1 MGLTRGIGNELGGVL
16 FNALQKIGSAGAKKL
31 LGRIEYGIKPA
42 REFVGR
48 ASDAVTDP
56 QTYKELSVAAERTL
70 GRALPPQFSGSNF
83 GNIPTRVTGLLND
96 LTGKTNRQRAVESG
110 MVYRVIRRLAG
121 EAPTRP
127 QITQQTAGGAFRA
140 PTVGQV
146 APRQNPQL
154 VPDSI
159 PAGDPYAQDYG
170 LTRQL
175 MRDAGGGSMRRVAKR
190 LAAGA
195 IRNPRV
201 PIAPVDRAID
211 PRRFLPDLSNPGAS
225 VSPADIDLAAR
236 VRQLPQFRRNEYIDD
251 LRGTAPSPRAIPT
264 SAENTL
270 QGTFLRPGPGEI
282 GGQARLRY
290 APGTPGVGGTKLGN
304 KTYGEGA
311 EVGLRQ
317 GPVPPPNGLNLDDL
331 RGQERLARQ
340 MELEQGIT
348 LSRPGEIRGRSF
360 FNEPDPFTGRMEI
373 DPRIN
378 PYPTSRVVLDAA
390 GNAVDEVAPLA
401 AANPRAFLPNLQGP
415 PVPVRGVDQT
425 LAAGLRNA
433 AGGVQTIDLSSVL
446 SNPAVLALVGGGVG
460 VGAGAGAVVGMRN
473 IFPNNE
479 GSAPLGQQPL
489 TTSPPPGEPPVSP
502 TSLNPTPN
510 VLVRE
515 NDGTML
521 GSLDSATTSQLQ
533 PGLPPS
539 APRLPD
545 PTAPARV
552 TTTGSMGADSDR
564 RSQLAQYS
572 PRAAAVN
579 RAVEPRSPENYR
591 SAEEY
596 YAAREAYTQQA
607 PARQAL
613 MKYVEGTSSD
623 PTEAA
628 ALRTWAQSYP
638 MLAYQL
644 QQQNLANPEAN
655 QQSGQSVMTTRVVTP
670 MGSDTPT
677 NAIGNVEATTAASV
691 DPNQGNFELVDA
703 TRPMQQPQLQPQE
716 AFMEEF
722 LRRMSDPRRE
732 MPYQ

>member
-1 MGLTRGIGNELGGVL
+1 MGFTRGLGNELGGGL
-16 FNALQKIGSAGAKKL
+16 LNALQKIGSAGAKRL

-56 QTYKELSVAAERTL
+56 QTYTRLAIDAERTL

-83 GNIPTRVTGLLND
+83 GNIPARATGLLND
-96 LTGKTNRQRAVESG
+96 LTGKTNRQRSVEAG
-110 MVYRVIRRLAG
+110 MVDRVIRGMAG
-121 EAPTRP
+121 EVPTRP
-127 QITQQTAGGAFRA
+127 QITGQTAGGAFRA
-140 PTVGQV
+140 PSVGQA

-154 VPDSI
+154 VPESI

-175 MRDAGGGSMRRVAKR
+175 MRDAGGGSMRRVAER
-190 LAAGA
+190 LAADA
-195 IRNPRV
+195 IPNPRAS
-201 PIAPVDRAID
+201 IAPVDRAID

-251 LRGTAPSPRAIPT
+251 LRGMAPSPRAIPT
-264 SAENTL
+264 SAEDTL

-304 KTYGEGA
+304 KTYGTAA
-311 EVGLRQ
+311 EADLLQ
-317 GPVPPPNGLNLDDL
+317 GPNVRTDGLSVA
-331 RGQERLARQ
+331 E
-340 MELEQGIT
+340 MIEQGIP
-348 LSRPGEIRGRSF
+348 SIRRAPGGEVRGRSF
-360 FNEPDPFTGRMEI
+360 FTELDPSTGRMEI

-378 PYPTSRVVLDAA
+378 PYPTSRVVLDAV

-401 AANPRAFLPNLQGP
+401 AVNPRAFLPNLQGP
-415 PVPVRGVDQT
+415 SVPVREVDQI

-433 AGGVQTIDLSSVL
+433 AGGVQTTDLSSML
-446 SNPAVLALVGGGVG
+446 RNPAVLALMGGGAG
-460 VGAGAGAVVGMRN
+460 VGAGVGVYN
-473 IFPNNE
+473 TFSNNE

-533 PGLPPS
+533 PGLPPP

-591 SAEEY
+591 SAEDY

-607 PARQAL
+607 PVRQAL

>member
-1 MGLTRGIGNELGGVL
+1 M
-16 FNALQKIGSAGAKKL
+16 
-31 LGRIEYGIKPA
+31 
-42 REFVGR
+42 EFEQG
-48 ASDAVTDP
+48 
-56 QTYKELSVAAERTL
+56 
-70 GRALPPQFSGSNF
+70 
-83 GNIPTRVTGLLND
+83 
-96 LTGKTNRQRAVESG
+96 
-110 MVYRVIRRLAG
+110 
-121 EAPTRP
+121 
-127 QITQQTAGGAFRA
+127 
-140 PTVGQV
+140 
-146 APRQNPQL
+146 
-154 VPDSI
+154 
-159 PAGDPYAQDYG
+159 
-170 LTRQL
+170 
-175 MRDAGGGSMRRVAKR
+175 
-190 LAAGA
+190 
-195 IRNPRV
+195 V
-201 PIAPVDRAID
+201 PI
-211 PRRFLPDLSNPGAS
+211 
-225 VSPADIDLAAR
+225 
-236 VRQLPQFRRNEYIDD
+236 
-251 LRGTAPSPRAIPT
+251 
-264 SAENTL
+264 
-270 QGTFLRPGPGEI
+270 
-282 GGQARLRY
+282 
-290 APGTPGVGGTKLGN
+290 
-304 KTYGEGA
+304 
-311 EVGLRQ
+311 
-317 GPVPPPNGLNLDDL
+317 
-331 RGQERLARQ
+331 
-340 MELEQGIT
+340 
-348 LSRPGEIRGRSF
+348 SRPGEIRGRSF

-390 GNAVDEVAPLA
+390 GNVVDGIPA
-401 AANPRAFLPNLQGP
+401 AAVNPRTFLPNLQGP
-415 PVPVRGVDQT
+415 SVPVREADEI

-433 AGGVQTIDLSSVL
+433 AGGVQTTDLRSML
-446 SNPAVLALVGGGVG
+446 RNPAVLALMGGGAG
-460 VGAGAGAVVGMRN
+460 VGAGVGVYN
-473 IFPNNE
+473 TFSNNE

-521 GSLDSATTSQLQ
+521 GSLDSATTSEVQ
-533 PGLPPS
+533 PGLPPP

-607 PARQAL
+607 PVRQAL
-613 MKYVEGTSSD
+613 MKYVEGTYSD

-655 QQSGQSVMTTRVVTP
+655 QQSGQSVITTRVVTP

-677 NAIGNVEATTAASV
+677 NAIGNTEATAAASV
-691 DPNQGNFELVDA
+691 NPNQGNFELVDA
-703 TRPMQQPQLQPQE
+703 TRPMEQPQLQPQE

-722 LRRMSDPRRE
+722 LRRMGDPRRE

>member
-1 MGLTRGIGNELGGVL
+1 MSFARGLGNELGSGL
-16 FNALQKIGSAGAKKL
+16 FNALKQSFTPPVAQRLLRRLLPNLAGPRAPISAADRAL
-31 LGRIEYGIKPA
+31 SNTLREASGRI
-42 REFVGR
+42 
-48 ASDAVTDP
+48 
-56 QTYKELSVAAERTL
+56 
-70 GRALPPQFSGSNF
+70 
-83 GNIPTRVTGLLND
+83 
-96 LTGKTNRQRAVESG
+96 
-110 MVYRVIRRLAG
+110 
-121 EAPTRP
+121 
-127 QITQQTAGGAFRA
+127 
-140 PTVGQV
+140 
-146 APRQNPQL
+146 
-154 VPDSI
+154 
-159 PAGDPYAQDYG
+159 
-170 LTRQL
+170 
-175 MRDAGGGSMRRVAKR
+175 
-190 LAAGA
+190 
-195 IRNPRV
+195 
-201 PIAPVDRAID
+201 PI
-211 PRRFLPDLSNPGAS
+211 
-225 VSPADIDLAAR
+225 SPADVNLAAR
-236 VRQLPQFRRNEYIDD
+236 IRQIPQLRRGEIIDD
-251 LRGTAPSPRAIPT
+251 IRNVAPPARPIPT

-270 QGTFLRPGPGEI
+270 QGTFLRPGPGEVA
-282 GGQARLRY
+282 GQARLRY
-290 APGTPGVGGTKLGN
+290 RPGTPGVGGTKLGN

-311 EVGLRQ
+311 QVGVRQ
-317 GPVPPPNGLNLDDL
+317 GPVPPPNRLNLDEM
-331 RGQERLARQ
+331 RAQERLARQ
-340 MELEQGIT
+340 MEFEQGVPI
-348 LSRPGEIRGRSF
+348 SRPGEVRGRSF

-390 GNAVDEVAPLA
+390 GNVVDDIPAAVV
-401 AANPRAFLPNLQGP
+401 NPRTFLPNLQRP
-415 PVPVRGVDQT
+415 SVPVREADEI

-433 AGGVQTIDLSSVL
+433 AGGVRMADLNVML
-446 SNPAVLALVGGGVG
+446 RDPVFRAGII
-460 VGAGAGAVVGMRN
+460 GAGAVGAGVGVYN
-473 IFPNNE
+473 TFSNNE
-479 GSAPLGQQPL
+479 GSAPLGQQPS

-533 PGLPPS
+533 PGLPPP

-607 PARQAL
+607 PVRQAL

-703 TRPMQQPQLQPQE
+703 TRPMEQPRLQPQE

>member
-1 MGLTRGIGNELGGVL
+1 MSFARAFGNELGSGL
-16 FNALQKIGSAGAKKL
+16 FNALKQSFTPPVAQRLLRRLLPNLAGPRAPISAA
-31 LGRIEYGIKPA
+31 
-42 REFVGR
+42 
-48 ASDAVTDP
+48 D
-56 QTYKELSVAAERTL
+56 
-70 GRALPPQFSGSNF
+70 RALSN
-83 GNIPTRVTGLLND
+83 TLR
-96 LTGKTNRQRAVESG
+96 
-110 MVYRVIRRLAG
+110 
-121 EAPTRP
+121 EASE
-127 QITQQTAGGAFRA
+127 RA
-140 PTVGQV
+140 PQAV
-146 APRQNPQL
+146 
-154 VPDSI
+154 
-159 PAGDPYAQDYG
+159 
-170 LTRQL
+170 
-175 MRDAGGGSMRRVAKR
+175 
-190 LAAGA
+190 
-195 IRNPRV
+195 
-201 PIAPVDRAID
+201 D
-211 PRRFLPDLSNPGAS
+211 PRRFLPDLT
-225 VSPADIDLAAR
+225 SPRAPISAANVDLAAR
-236 VRQLPQFRRNEYIDD
+236 VRQLPQLRRGEFIDD
-251 LRGTAPSPRAIPT
+251 IRNVAPPARPIPT

-270 QGTFLRPGPGEI
+270 QGTFLRPGPGEVA
-282 GGQARLRY
+282 GQARLRY
-290 APGTPGVGGTKLGN
+290 RPGTPGVGGTKLGN

-317 GPVPPPNGLNLDDL
+317 GPVPPPNRLNLDEM
-331 RGQERLARQ
+331 RAQERLARQ
-340 MELEQGIT
+340 MELEQGVPI
-348 LSRPGEIRGRSF
+348 SRSGEVRGRSF
-360 FNEPDPFTGRMEI
+360 FNELDPFTGRMEI

-390 GNAVDEVAPLA
+390 GNAVDDLAPLAVVNTRPKLDIVKAVGLPPDETPSFIANLRAQAGPSNPTSRVVLDAAGNAVDDLAPLA
-401 AANPRAFLPNLQGP
+401 A
-415 PVPVRGVDQT
+415 
-425 LAAGLRNA
+425 LRNA
-433 AGGVQTIDLSSVL
+433 AGGVRTIDLSGMLRDPVFR
-446 SNPAVLALVGGGVG
+446 AGII
-460 VGAGAGAVVGMRN
+460 GAGAVGLGVGLYNTRS
-473 IFPNNE
+473 NNE
-479 GSAPLGQQPL
+479 GSAPLGQQPS
-489 TTSPPPGEPPVSP
+489 TTSPPPGEPLVTP

-533 PGLPPS
+533 PGLPPP

>member
-1 MGLTRGIGNELGGVL
+1 MEFEQGVPISRPSEIRGQSIFTEPAPL
-16 FNALQKIGSAGAKKL
+16 A
-31 LGRIEYGIKPA
+31 GRIEVRPPRPKLNIVRAADNPPD
-42 REFVGR
+42 EFLT
-48 ASDAVTDP
+48 DADGLPSVLVIP
-56 QTYKELSVAAERTL
+56 NKVAAL
-70 GRALPPQFSGSNF
+70 RAAE
-83 GNIPTRVTGLLND
+83 I
-96 LTGKTNRQRAVESG
+96 RA
-110 MVYRVIRRLAG
+110 
-121 EAPTRP
+121 
-127 QITQQTAGGAFRA
+127 
-140 PTVGQV
+140 
-146 APRQNPQL
+146 
-154 VPDSI
+154 
-159 PAGDPYAQDYG
+159 
-170 LTRQL
+170 
-175 MRDAGGGSMRRVAKR
+175 
-190 LAAGA
+190 AAG
-195 IRNPRV
+195 R
-201 PIAPVDRAID
+201 ID
-211 PRRFLPDLSNPGAS
+211 
-225 VSPADIDLAAR
+225 
-236 VRQLPQFRRNEYIDD
+236 
-251 LRGTAPSPRAIPT
+251 
-264 SAENTL
+264 
-270 QGTFLRPGPGEI
+270 
-282 GGQARLRY
+282 
-290 APGTPGVGGTKLGN
+290 
-304 KTYGEGA
+304 
-311 EVGLRQ
+311 
-317 GPVPPPNGLNLDDL
+317 
-331 RGQERLARQ
+331 
-340 MELEQGIT
+340 
-348 LSRPGEIRGRSF
+348 
-360 FNEPDPFTGRMEI
+360 
-373 DPRIN
+373 
-378 PYPTSRVVLDAA
+378 PTSRVVLDAA
-390 GNAVDEVAPLA
+390 GNVVDDIPAAVV
-401 AANPRAFLPNLQGP
+401 NPRTFLPNLQGP
-415 PVPVRGVDQT
+415 SVPVREADEI

-433 AGGVQTIDLSSVL
+433 AGGVQTTDLRSML
-446 SNPAVLALVGGGVG
+446 RNPAVLALMGGGAG
-460 VGAGAGAVVGMRN
+460 VGAGVGVYN
-473 IFPNNE
+473 TFSNNE
-479 GSAPLGQQPL
+479 GSAPLGQQPS

-521 GSLDSATTSQLQ
+521 GALDSATTSQLQ
-533 PGLPPS
+533 PGLPPP

-545 PTAPARV
+545 PTARARV

-607 PARQAL
+607 PVRQAL

-703 TRPMQQPQLQPQE
+703 TRPMEQPRLQPQE

>member
-1 MGLTRGIGNELGGVL
+1 MSLRNILNE
-16 FNALQKIGSAGAKKL
+16 ALQTIGSAA
-31 LGRIEYGIKPA
+31 
-42 REFVGR
+42 
-48 ASDAVTDP
+48 
-56 QTYKELSVAAERTL
+56 
-70 GRALPPQFSGSNF
+70 
-83 GNIPTRVTGLLND
+83 
-96 LTGKTNRQRAVESG
+96 
-110 MVYRVIRRLAG
+110 
-121 EAPTRP
+121 
-127 QITQQTAGGAFRA
+127 
-140 PTVGQV
+140 
-146 APRQNPQL
+146 
-154 VPDSI
+154 
-159 PAGDPYAQDYG
+159 
-170 LTRQL
+170 
-175 MRDAGGGSMRRVAKR
+175 AKR
-190 LAAGA
+190 LLQRLPSA
-195 IRNPRV
+195 RPNPRSLLPNLAGPRA
-201 PIAPVDRAID
+201 PISPADRALGNTLREASERAPQAVD
-211 PRRFLPDLSNPGAS
+211 PRRFLPDLT
-225 VSPADIDLAAR
+225 SPRAPISPVDVNLANR
-236 VRQLPQFRRNEYIDD
+236 VRNLPEFRRQEASELFDR
-251 LRGTAPSPRAIPT
+251 LRGTAPPARPIPT

-270 QGTFLRPGPGEI
+270 QGTFLRPGPGEVA

-290 APGTPGVGGTKLGN
+290 APGTPGVGGTRLGN
-304 KTYGEGA
+304 KTYGTAA
-311 EVGLRQ
+311 EAGVRQ
-317 GPVPPPNGLNLDDL
+317 GPVPPPNRLNLDEM
-331 RGQERLARQ
+331 RAQERLARQ
-340 MELEQGIT
+340 MEFEQGIPI
-348 LSRPGEIRGRSF
+348 SRPSEIRGQPIFTEPSPLAGRIEVKPPRPELNIVRAADNPP
-360 FNEPDPFTGRMEI
+360 NEFLTEADGLPNLLVIPNKVAALRAAEMRAAAGRI
-373 DPRIN
+373 V
-378 PYPTSRVVLDAA
+378 PTNRVVLDAA

-415 PVPVRGVDQT
+415 SVPVREIDQI
-425 LAAGLRNA
+425 LAAELRNA
-433 AGGVQTIDLSSVL
+433 AGGVQMTDLSRMLRDPVFR
-446 SNPAVLALVGGGVG
+446 AGII
-460 VGAGAGAVVGMRN
+460 GAGAVGAGVGVYN
-473 IFPNNE
+473 TFSNNE
-479 GSAPLGQQPL
+479 GSAPLGQQPS
-489 TTSPPPGEPPVSP
+489 TTSPPPGEPLVTP

-533 PGLPPS
+533 PGLPPP

-564 RSQLAQYS
+564 RGQLEQYS
-572 PRAAAVN
+572 RRAAAVN
-579 RAVEPRSPENYR
+579 RALEPRSPENYR
-591 SAEEY
+591 SAEDY

-607 PARQAL
+607 PVRQAL

>member
-1 MGLTRGIGNELGGVL
+1 MNPSGLVSGAI
-16 FNALQKIGSAGAKKL
+16 QKIGSAGAKRL
-31 LGRIEYGIKPA
+31 LARLGYGVKPA
-42 REFVGR
+42 REFVER
-48 ASDAVTDP
+48 ASDTITNP
-56 QTYKELSVAAERTL
+56 QTYKELAEAAQRVL
-70 GRALPPQFSGSNF
+70 GRPLPPQFSGSNF
-83 GNIPTRVTGLLND
+83 GNIPTRATGLLND
-96 LTGKTNRQRAVESG
+96 LAEKTSRQRAVEAG
-110 MVYRVIRRLAG
+110 MVDRVIRGIAG
-121 EAPTRP
+121 EVPTRP
-127 QITQQTAGGAFRA
+127 QITGQTAAGAFRA
-140 PTVGQV
+140 PSVGQV
-146 APRQNPQL
+146 APRQNPRL
-154 VPDSI
+154 VPESI

-175 MRDAGGGSMRRVAKR
+175 MRDAGGGNMRRVAER
-190 LAAGA
+190 LAADA
-195 IRNPRV
+195 IPNPRA
-201 PIAPVDRAID
+201 PIAPVDSVID

-225 VSPADIDLAAR
+225 ISPADVNLAER
-236 VRQLPQFRRNEYIDD
+236 VRQLPQFRRNEIIDD
-251 LRGTAPSPRAIPT
+251 LRGVAPSPRAIPT
-264 SAENTL
+264 SAEDTL
-270 QGTFLRPGPGEI
+270 QGTFLRPDLGEI

-304 KTYGEGA
+304 KTYGTDA
-311 EVGLRQ
+311 EAGLLQ
-317 GPVPPPNGLNLDDL
+317 GPNVRTDGLNVA
-331 RGQERLARQ
+331 E
-340 MELEQGIT
+340 MIEQGIPNI
-348 LSRPGEIRGRSF
+348 RRAPGGEVRGRSF
-360 FNEPDPFTGRMEI
+360 FNEPDPFTGRMEL

-390 GNAVDEVAPLA
+390 GNVVDDIPA
-401 AANPRAFLPNLQGP
+401 AAVNPRTFLPNLQGP
-415 PVPVRGVDQT
+415 SVPVREIDQI
-425 LAAGLRNA
+425 LAAELRNA
-433 AGGVQTIDLSSVL
+433 AGGVQMADLGGL
-446 SNPAVLALVGGGVG
+446 LRNPAVLAGLVGTGAFATGMGVI
-460 VGAGAGAVVGMRN
+460 N
-473 IFPNNE
+473 NLPNNE
-479 GSAPLGQQPL
+479 GSAPLGQQPS

-510 VLVRE
+510 ILVRE

-521 GSLDSATTSQLQ
+521 GALDSATTSQLQ
-533 PGLPPS
+533 PGVAPP

-552 TTTGSMGADSDR
+552 TTTGSMGANSDL

-607 PARQAL
+607 PVRQAL

-644 QQQNLANPEAN
+644 QQQNLVNPEAN

-703 TRPMQQPQLQPQE
+703 TRPMEQPRLQPQE

>member
-1 MGLTRGIGNELGGVL
+1 MSFARAFGNELGSGL
-16 FNALQKIGSAGAKKL
+16 FNALKQSFTPPVAQRLLRRLLPNLAGPRAPISAADRAL
-31 LGRIEYGIKPA
+31 SNTL
-42 REFVGR
+42 REASER
-48 ASDAVTDP
+48 AP
-56 QTYKELSVAAERTL
+56 QTV
-70 GRALPPQFSGSNF
+70 
-83 GNIPTRVTGLLND
+83 
-96 LTGKTNRQRAVESG
+96 
-110 MVYRVIRRLAG
+110 
-121 EAPTRP
+121 
-127 QITQQTAGGAFRA
+127 
-140 PTVGQV
+140 
-146 APRQNPQL
+146 
-154 VPDSI
+154 
-159 PAGDPYAQDYG
+159 
-170 LTRQL
+170 
-175 MRDAGGGSMRRVAKR
+175 
-190 LAAGA
+190 
-195 IRNPRV
+195 
-201 PIAPVDRAID
+201 D
-211 PRRFLPDLSNPGAS
+211 PRRFLPDLT
-225 VSPADIDLAAR
+225 SPRAPISAANVDLAAR
-236 VRQLPQFRRNEYIDD
+236 VRQLPQLRRGEFIDD
-251 LRGTAPSPRAIPT
+251 IRNVAPPARPIPT

-270 QGTFLRPGPGEI
+270 QGTFLRPGPGEVA
-282 GGQARLRY
+282 GQARLRY
-290 APGTPGVGGTKLGN
+290 RPGTPGVGGTKLGN

-311 EVGLRQ
+311 EAGLRQ
-317 GPVPPPNGLNLDDL
+317 GPVPPPNRLNLDEM
-331 RGQERLARQ
+331 RAQERLARQ
-340 MELEQGIT
+340 MELEQGVPI
-348 LSRPGEIRGRSF
+348 SRSGEVRGRSF
-360 FNEPDPFTGRMEI
+360 FNELDPFTGRMEI

-390 GNAVDEVAPLA
+390 GNAVDDLAPLA
-401 AANPRAFLPNLQGP
+401 S
-415 PVPVRGVDQT
+415 
-425 LAAGLRNA
+425 LRNA
-433 AGGVQTIDLSSVL
+433 AGGVRTIDLSGMLRDPVFR
-446 SNPAVLALVGGGVG
+446 AGVI
-460 VGAGAGAVVGMRN
+460 GAGAVGLGVGLYNTRS
-473 IFPNNE
+473 NNE
-479 GSAPLGQQPL
+479 GSAPLGQQPS
-489 TTSPPPGEPPVSP
+489 TTSPPPGEPLVTP

-533 PGLPPS
+533 PGLPPP

-564 RSQLAQYS
+564 RGQLEQYS
-572 PRAAAVN
+572 RRAAAVN

-607 PARQAL
+607 PVRQAL

>member
-1 MGLTRGIGNELGGVL
+1 MSLRNLLGE
-16 FNALQKIGSAGAKKL
+16 ALQTIGSAA
-31 LGRIEYGIKPA
+31 
-42 REFVGR
+42 
-48 ASDAVTDP
+48 
-56 QTYKELSVAAERTL
+56 
-70 GRALPPQFSGSNF
+70 
-83 GNIPTRVTGLLND
+83 
-96 LTGKTNRQRAVESG
+96 
-110 MVYRVIRRLAG
+110 
-121 EAPTRP
+121 
-127 QITQQTAGGAFRA
+127 
-140 PTVGQV
+140 
-146 APRQNPQL
+146 
-154 VPDSI
+154 
-159 PAGDPYAQDYG
+159 
-170 LTRQL
+170 
-175 MRDAGGGSMRRVAKR
+175 AKR
-190 LAAGA
+190 LLQRLPSA
-195 IRNPRV
+195 RPNPRSLLPNLAGPRA
-201 PIAPVDRAID
+201 PISPADRALGNTLREASERAPQTAD
-211 PRRFLPDLSNPGAS
+211 PRRFLPELTSPRAP
-225 VSPADIDLAAR
+225 VSPVDVNLADR
-236 VRQLPQFRRNEYIDD
+236 VRQIPQLRRGEFIDD
-251 LRGTAPSPRAIPT
+251 IRNVAPPARPIPT

-270 QGTFLRPGPGEI
+270 QGTFLRPGPGEVA
-282 GGQARLRY
+282 GQARLRY

-311 EVGLRQ
+311 EAGLRQ

-340 MELEQGIT
+340 MEFEQGIPI
-348 LSRPGEIRGRSF
+348 SRPGEIRGRSF

-390 GNAVDEVAPLA
+390 GNAIDEVAPLA

-415 PVPVRGVDQT
+415 PVPVREIDQI
-425 LAAGLRNA
+425 LAAELRNA
-433 AGGVQTIDLSSVL
+433 AGGVRTIDLSGMLRDPVFR
-446 SNPAVLALVGGGVG
+446 AGVI
-460 VGAGAGAVVGMRN
+460 GAGAVGAGVGLYNTRS
-473 IFPNNE
+473 NNE

-533 PGLPPS
+533 PGLPPP

-579 RAVEPRSPENYR
+579 RAVEPRSPENYK

-607 PARQAL
+607 PVRQAL

-644 QQQNLANPEAN
+644 QQQNLVNPEAN

-677 NAIGNVEATTAASV
+677 NAIGNTEATAAASV
-691 DPNQGNFELVDA
+691 DPNQGNYELVDA
-703 TRPMQQPQLQPQE
+703 TRPMEQPQLQPQE

>member
-1 MGLTRGIGNELGGVL
+1 MGFTRGLGSELGGGL
-16 FNALQKIGSAGAKKL
+16 LNALQKIGSAGAKRL
-31 LGRIEYGIKPA
+31 LGRLEYGVKPA
-42 REFVGR
+42 REFVER
-48 ASDAVTDP
+48 ASDTITDP
-56 QTYKELSVAAERTL
+56 QTYKKLAIDAERVL
-70 GRALPPQFSGSNF
+70 RRPLPPQFSGSNF
-83 GNIPTRVTGLLND
+83 GNIPTRATGLLND
-96 LTGKTNRQRAVESG
+96 LAEKTSRQRELEAG
-110 MVYRVIRRLAG
+110 MVSRVIRQLAG

-127 QITQQTAGGAFRA
+127 PITAQTAGGALRA
-140 PTVGQV
+140 PSVGQV
-146 APRQNPQL
+146 APRQNPRL
-154 VPDSI
+154 VPESI

-170 LTRQL
+170 LTRRL
-175 MRDAGGGSMRRVAKR
+175 MRDAGGGNMRRVAER
-190 LAAGA
+190 LAADA
-195 IRNPRV
+195 IPNPRA
-201 PIAPVDRAID
+201 PIAPVDSAID

-225 VSPADIDLAAR
+225 ISPADLNLAER
-236 VRQLPQFRRNEYIDD
+236 VRQLPQFRRNEIIDD
-251 LRGTAPSPRAIPT
+251 LRGMAPSPRAIPT
-264 SAENTL
+264 SAEDTL
-270 QGTFLRPGPGEI
+270 QGTFLRPDLGEI

-290 APGTPGVGGTKLGN
+290 APGTPGVGGGKLGN
-304 KTYGEGA
+304 KTYGTDA
-311 EVGLRQ
+311 EAGLLQ
-317 GPVPPPNGLNLDDL
+317 GPNVRTDGLNVA
-331 RGQERLARQ
+331 E
-340 MELEQGIT
+340 MIEQGIPNI
-348 LSRPGEIRGRSF
+348 RRAPGGEVRGRSF
-360 FNEPDPFTGRMEI
+360 FSELDPSTGRMEI

-390 GNAVDEVAPLA
+390 GNVVDDIPAAVV
-401 AANPRAFLPNLQGP
+401 NPRTFLPNLQGP
-415 PVPVRGVDQT
+415 SVPVREADEL

-433 AGGVQTIDLSSVL
+433 AGGVQTTDLRSML
-446 SNPAVLALVGGGVG
+446 RNPAVLALMGGGAG
-460 VGAGAGAVVGMRN
+460 VGAGVGVYN
-473 IFPNNE
+473 TFSNNE

-521 GSLDSATTSQLQ
+521 GALDSATTSQLQ
-533 PGLPPS
+533 PGVAPP
-539 APRLPD
+539 APILPD

-607 PARQAL
+607 PVRQAL

-703 TRPMQQPQLQPQE
+703 TRPMEQPRLQPQE

>member
-1 MGLTRGIGNELGGVL
+1 MSFARAFGNELGSGL
-16 FNALQKIGSAGAKKL
+16 FNALKNSFTPPVAQRL
-31 LGRIEYGIKPA
+31 L
-42 REFVGR
+42 
-48 ASDAVTDP
+48 
-56 QTYKELSVAAERTL
+56 
-70 GRALPPQFSGSNF
+70 
-83 GNIPTRVTGLLND
+83 
-96 LTGKTNRQRAVESG
+96 
-110 MVYRVIRRLAG
+110 RRLLPNLAG
-121 EAPTRP
+121 P
-127 QITQQTAGGAFRA
+127 RA
-140 PTVGQV
+140 P
-146 APRQNPQL
+146 
-154 VPDSI
+154 I
-159 PAGDPYAQDYG
+159 
-170 LTRQL
+170 
-175 MRDAGGGSMRRVAKR
+175 
-190 LAAGA
+190 
-195 IRNPRV
+195 
-201 PIAPVDRAID
+201 
-211 PRRFLPDLSNPGAS
+211 
-225 VSPADIDLAAR
+225 SPADRALSNTLREASGRIPISPADVNLAAR
-236 VRQLPQFRRNEYIDD
+236 IRQIPQLRRGEIIDD
-251 LRGTAPSPRAIPT
+251 MRNVAPPARPIPT

-270 QGTFLRPGPGEI
+270 QSTFLTPGPGEI
-282 GGQARLRY
+282 AGGQARLRY
-290 APGTPGVGGTKLGN
+290 APGTPGVGGTRLGN
-304 KTYGEGA
+304 KTYGTAA
-311 EVGLRQ
+311 EAGVRQ
-317 GPVPPPNGLNLDDL
+317 GPVPPPNRLNLDDM
-331 RGQERLARQ
+331 RAQERLARQ
-340 MELEQGIT
+340 MEFEQGVPIP
-348 LSRPGEIRGRSF
+348 RPGGVRGPSF
-360 FNEPDPFTGRMEI
+360 FNELDPFTGRMEI

-390 GNAVDEVAPLA
+390 GNVVDDIPA
-401 AANPRAFLPNLQGP
+401 AAVNPRTFLPNLQGP
-415 PVPVRGVDQT
+415 SVPVREADEI
-425 LAAGLRNA
+425 LAAGFRNA
-433 AGGVQTIDLSSVL
+433 ALGVQTTDLRSML
-446 SNPAVLALVGGGVG
+446 RNPAVLALMGGGAG
-460 VGAGAGAVVGMRN
+460 VGAGVGVYN
-473 IFPNNE
+473 TFSNNE
-479 GSAPLGQQPL
+479 GSAPLGQQPS

-521 GSLDSATTSQLQ
+521 GALDSATTSQLQ
-533 PGLPPS
+533 PGVAPP

-545 PTAPARV
+545 PTAPASV

-607 PARQAL
+607 PVRQAL

-644 QQQNLANPEAN
+644 QQQNLVNPEAN

-703 TRPMQQPQLQPQE
+703 TRPMEQPRLQPQE

>member
-1 MGLTRGIGNELGGVL
+1 MNPSGLVSGAI
-16 FNALQKIGSAGAKKL
+16 QKIGSAGAKRL
-31 LGRIEYGIKPA
+31 LARLGYGVKPA
-42 REFVGR
+42 REFVER
-48 ASDAVTDP
+48 ASDTITNP
-56 QTYKELSVAAERTL
+56 QTYKELAEAAQRVL
-70 GRALPPQFSGSNF
+70 GRPLPPQFSGSNF
-83 GNIPTRVTGLLND
+83 GNIPTRATGLIND
-96 LTGKTNRQRAVESG
+96 LTGKTNRQRAVEAG
-110 MVYRVIRRLAG
+110 MVDRVIRGMAG
-121 EAPTRP
+121 EVPTRP
-127 QITQQTAGGAFRA
+127 QITGQTAAGAFRA
-140 PTVGQV
+140 PSVGQV
-146 APRQNPQL
+146 APRQNPRL
-154 VPDSI
+154 VPESI

-175 MRDAGGGSMRRVAKR
+175 MRDAGGGNMRRVAER
-190 LAAGA
+190 LAPDATP
-195 IRNPRV
+195 NPRA
-201 PIAPVDRAID
+201 PIAPVDSAID

-225 VSPADIDLAAR
+225 ISPADLNLAER
-236 VRQLPQFRRNEYIDD
+236 VRQLPQFRRNEIIDD
-251 LRGTAPSPRAIPT
+251 LRGMAPSPRAIPT
-264 SAENTL
+264 SAEDTL
-270 QGTFLRPGPGEI
+270 QGTFLRPDLGEI

-304 KTYGEGA
+304 KTYGTDA
-311 EVGLRQ
+311 EAGLLQ
-317 GPVPPPNGLNLDDL
+317 GPNVRTDGLNVA
-331 RGQERLARQ
+331 E
-340 MELEQGIT
+340 MIEQGIPNI
-348 LSRPGEIRGRSF
+348 RRAPGGEVRGPSF
-360 FNEPDPFTGRMEI
+360 FNELDPSTGRMEI

-390 GNAVDEVAPLA
+390 GNVVDDIPAAVV
-401 AANPRAFLPNLQGP
+401 NPRTFLPNLQGP
-415 PVPVRGVDQT
+415 SVPVREADEI

-433 AGGVQTIDLSSVL
+433 AGGVQTTDLRSML
-446 SNPAVLALVGGGVG
+446 RNPAVLALMGGGAG
-460 VGAGAGAVVGMRN
+460 VGAGVGVYN
-473 IFPNNE
+473 TFSNNE

-521 GSLDSATTSQLQ
+521 GALDSATTSQLQ
-533 PGLPPS
+533 PGVAPP

-607 PARQAL
+607 PVRQAL

-691 DPNQGNFELVDA
+691 NPNQGNFELVDA
-703 TRPMQQPQLQPQE
+703 TRPMEQPRLQPQE

>member
-1 MGLTRGIGNELGGVL
+1 MLR
-16 FNALQKIGSAGAKKL
+16 
-31 LGRIEYGIKPA
+31 
-42 REFVGR
+42 
-48 ASDAVTDP
+48 DP
-56 QTYKELSVAAERTL
+56 V
-70 GRALPPQFSGSNF
+70 
-83 GNIPTRVTGLLND
+83 
-96 LTGKTNRQRAVESG
+96 
-110 MVYRVIRRLAG
+110 
-121 EAPTRP
+121 
-127 QITQQTAGGAFRA
+127 FRA
-140 PTVGQV
+140 
-146 APRQNPQL
+146 
-154 VPDSI
+154 
-159 PAGDPYAQDYG
+159 
-170 LTRQL
+170 
-175 MRDAGGGSMRRVAKR
+175 
-190 LAAGA
+190 
-195 IRNPRV
+195 
-201 PIAPVDRAID
+201 
-211 PRRFLPDLSNPGAS
+211 
-225 VSPADIDLAAR
+225 
-236 VRQLPQFRRNEYIDD
+236 
-251 LRGTAPSPRAIPT
+251 
-264 SAENTL
+264 
-270 QGTFLRPGPGEI
+270 
-282 GGQARLRY
+282 
-290 APGTPGVGGTKLGN
+290 
-304 KTYGEGA
+304 
-311 EVGLRQ
+311 
-317 GPVPPPNGLNLDDL
+317 
-331 RGQERLARQ
+331 
-340 MELEQGIT
+340 GI
-348 LSRPGEIRGRSF
+348 I
-360 FNEPDPFTGRMEI
+360 
-373 DPRIN
+373 
-378 PYPTSRVVLDAA
+378 
-390 GNAVDEVAPLA
+390 
-401 AANPRAFLPNLQGP
+401 
-415 PVPVRGVDQT
+415 
-425 LAAGLRNA
+425 
-433 AGGVQTIDLSSVL
+433 
-446 SNPAVLALVGGGVG
+446 
-460 VGAGAGAVVGMRN
+460 GAGAVGLGVGLYNTRS
-473 IFPNNE
+473 NNE
-479 GSAPLGQQPL
+479 GSAPLGQQPS
-489 TTSPPPGEPPVSP
+489 TTSPPPGEPLVTP

-533 PGLPPS
+533 PGLPPP

-591 SAEEY
+591 SAEDY

-607 PARQAL
+607 PVRQAL

>member
-1 MGLTRGIGNELGGVL
+1 MSFARAFGNELGSGL
-16 FNALQKIGSAGAKKL
+16 FNALKQSFTPPVAQRLLRRLLPNLAGPRAPISAA
-31 LGRIEYGIKPA
+31 
-42 REFVGR
+42 
-48 ASDAVTDP
+48 D
-56 QTYKELSVAAERTL
+56 
-70 GRALPPQFSGSNF
+70 RALSN
-83 GNIPTRVTGLLND
+83 TLR
-96 LTGKTNRQRAVESG
+96 
-110 MVYRVIRRLAG
+110 
-121 EAPTRP
+121 EASE
-127 QITQQTAGGAFRA
+127 RA
-140 PTVGQV
+140 PQAV
-146 APRQNPQL
+146 
-154 VPDSI
+154 
-159 PAGDPYAQDYG
+159 
-170 LTRQL
+170 
-175 MRDAGGGSMRRVAKR
+175 
-190 LAAGA
+190 
-195 IRNPRV
+195 
-201 PIAPVDRAID
+201 D
-211 PRRFLPDLSNPGAS
+211 PRRFLPDLT
-225 VSPADIDLAAR
+225 SPRAPISAANVDLAAR
-236 VRQLPQFRRNEYIDD
+236 VRQLPQLRRGEFIDD
-251 LRGTAPSPRAIPT
+251 IRNVAPPARPIPT

-270 QGTFLRPGPGEI
+270 QGTFLRPGPGEVA
-282 GGQARLRY
+282 GQARLRY
-290 APGTPGVGGTKLGN
+290 RPGTPGVGGTKLGN

-317 GPVPPPNGLNLDDL
+317 GPVPPPNRLNLDEM
-331 RGQERLARQ
+331 RAQERLARQ
-340 MELEQGIT
+340 MELEQGVPI
-348 LSRPGEIRGRSF
+348 SRSGEVRGRSF
-360 FNEPDPFTGRMEI
+360 FNELDPFTGRMEI

-390 GNAVDEVAPLA
+390 GNAVDDLAPLAVVNTRPKLDIVKAVGLPPDETPSFIANLRAQAGPSNPTSRVVLDAAGNAVDDLAPLA
-401 AANPRAFLPNLQGP
+401 A
-415 PVPVRGVDQT
+415 
-425 LAAGLRNA
+425 LRNA
-433 AGGVQTIDLSSVL
+433 AGGVRTIDLSGMLRDPVFR
-446 SNPAVLALVGGGVG
+446 AGII
-460 VGAGAGAVVGMRN
+460 GAGAVGLGVGLYNTRS
-473 IFPNNE
+473 NNE
-479 GSAPLGQQPL
+479 GSAPLGQQPS
-489 TTSPPPGEPPVSP
+489 TTSPPPGEPLVTP

-533 PGLPPS
+533 PGLPPP

-607 PARQAL
+607 PVRQAL